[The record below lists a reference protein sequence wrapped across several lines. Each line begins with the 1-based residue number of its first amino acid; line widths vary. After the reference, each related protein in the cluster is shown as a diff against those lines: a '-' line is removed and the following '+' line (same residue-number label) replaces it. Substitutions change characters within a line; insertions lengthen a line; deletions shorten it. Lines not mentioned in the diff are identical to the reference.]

1 MKITNKIYNING
13 NINTKLVLI
22 SDIHYYNKSN
32 IKVLNKILDLLRK
45 INPNY
50 ICIPGDIIDNS
61 NILDEKYLI
70 EWLRKLANISKVIIS
85 VGNHEYYIDKKNNK
99 FGANIKLMN
108 KIKKIENVYYLDNKS
123 IVIDN
128 INFVG
133 VTMPIEY
140 YMTEGEKIESFNN
153 NFNFNL
159 YKKNKY
165 NILLLHS
172 PSNLLDKTVINK
184 LKYDLIL
191 CGHTHG
197 GIVPKVIRPILRNR
211 GLINP
216 QGNILS
222 KNCYGFINKKPNIL
236 VTSGITTLS
245 YENPFSIFNKLFSPE
260 VVTIN
265 IED

>member
-108 KIKKIENVYYLDNKS
+108 KIKKIFIFICSFILDILGIFIFKD
-123 IVIDN
+123 I
-128 INFVG
+128 F
-133 VTMPIEY
+133 Y
-140 YMTEGEKIESFNN
+140 AKKI
-153 NFNFNL
+153 
-159 YKKNKY
+159 KKAMK
-165 NILLLHS
+165 LL
-172 PSNLLDKTVINK
+172 
-184 LKYDLIL
+184 
-191 CGHTHG
+191 
-197 GIVPKVIRPILRNR
+197 
-211 GLINP
+211 
-216 QGNILS
+216 
-222 KNCYGFINKKPNIL
+222 
-236 VTSGITTLS
+236 TTFFF
-245 YENPFSIFNKLFSPE
+245 Y
-260 VVTIN
+260 
-265 IED
+265 